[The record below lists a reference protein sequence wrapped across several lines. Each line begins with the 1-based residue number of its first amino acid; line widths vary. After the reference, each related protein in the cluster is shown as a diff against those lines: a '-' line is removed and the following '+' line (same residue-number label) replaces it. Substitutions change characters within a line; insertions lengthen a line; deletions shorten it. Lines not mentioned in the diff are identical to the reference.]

1 MIRQAAALPSG
12 NAASRKTDAHET
24 PVFIRVTPYKDYMT
38 RLTGWFSHILSPII
52 AMANNNPWGSGSG
65 GSGSSGDSGS
75 GDSGSSGGS
84 GPRNPWQPGGAPP
97 AGGRRASNIEDLFKR
112 RGGGGGGMGGGGFSG
127 LPRRPNG
134 KSYVPIVIGVLF
146 ILWLLITSIH
156 RVGPQ
161 ERGVVSF
168 LGSYSRTLEP
178 GIAMTLPSPL
188 ESFELV
194 DVQNIRTIDIPTAG
208 TTENLILTGDQNL
221 VDLAYSV
228 RWTIKDP
235 TLYLFQLADPEASI
249 REAAEAA
256 MRASVAE
263 VTLDDAIGPGRIEVE
278 QNVEARMKELLDSYR
293 SGIEVQGVAI
303 KKADPPEAV
312 NEAFKAVSA
321 AQQEAQTFLNEAR
334 AYAQQLTAAAQG
346 EAAAFDKVYEEY
358 RLAPD
363 VTRRRMY
370 YETMERVL
378 SKLDKTIIEP
388 GNVTPYLPLPELR
401 KRAQASTAEA
411 APAPAT
417 EGAR

>member
-1 MIRQAAALPSG
+1 
-12 NAASRKTDAHET
+12 
-24 PVFIRVTPYKDYMT
+24 
-38 RLTGWFSHILSPII
+38 
-52 AMANNNPWGSGSG
+52 MANNSPWGSGSG
-65 GSGSSGDSGS
+65 GSGSSGDSGGS
-75 GDSGSSGGS
+75 GGGDSN
-84 GPRNPWQPGGAPP
+84 GPRNPWQPAGAG
-97 AGGRRASNIEDLFKR
+97 ASGGRKASNIEDLFKR
-112 RGGGGGGMGGGGFSG
+112 RGGGGGGFGGGGFSG
-127 LPRRPNG
+127 LPKRPNG
-134 KSYVPIVIGVLF
+134 KSYVPIIIGVLF
-146 ILWLLITSIH
+146 VLWLVMTSFH

-188 ESFELV
+188 ESFEVV
-194 DVQNIRTIDIPTAG
+194 DVQNIRTIDIPSTG

-235 TLYLFQLADPEASI
+235 TLYLFQLADPEATI

-278 QNVEARMKELLDSYR
+278 QSVEQRMKELLDGYR
-293 SGIEVQGVAI
+293 SGIEIQGVAI

-312 NEAFKAVSA
+312 NKAFKAVSA
-321 AQQEAQTFLNEAR
+321 AQQEAQTVLNEAR
-334 AYAQQLTAAAQG
+334 AYAQQLTASAQG

-401 KRAQASTAEA
+401 KRAQAATVEA
-411 APAPAT
+411 APAA
-417 EGAR
+417 EGTR

>member
-1 MIRQAAALPSG
+1 
-12 NAASRKTDAHET
+12 
-24 PVFIRVTPYKDYMT
+24 MT
-38 RLTGWFSHILSPII
+38 RLTGWFSNILT
-52 AMANNNPWGSGSG
+52 MANNSPWGGGSG
-65 GSGSSGDSGS
+65 GSGTPGDSGS
-75 GDSGSSGGS
+75 GGDNGSNGG
-84 GPRNPWQPGGAPP
+84 GPRNPWQPAGAGPT
-97 AGGRRASNIEDLFKR
+97 GGRKPSNIEELFKR
-112 RGGGGGGMGGGGFSG
+112 RGGSGGGGFGGGGFGG

-134 KSYVPIVIGVLF
+134 KSYVPIAIGLVLV
-146 ILWLLITSIH
+146 LWLVLTSIH

-178 GIAMTLPSPL
+178 GIAVTLPSPV
-188 ESFELV
+188 ESFEVV
-194 DVQNIRTIDIPTAG
+194 DVQNIRTIDIPAAG
-208 TTENLILTGDQNL
+208 TQENLILTGDQNL

-228 RWTIKDP
+228 RWTINDP
-235 TLYLFQLADPEASI
+235 TLYLFQLADPEATI

-278 QNVEARMKELLDSYR
+278 QKVEQRMKELLDSYR
-293 SGIEVQGVAI
+293 SGIQVQGVAI

-358 RLAPD
+358 RMAPD

-401 KRAQASTAEA
+401 KRAQATPTP
-411 APAPAT
+411 PAPAAG
-417 EGAR
+417 EAR

>member
-1 MIRQAAALPSG
+1 
-12 NAASRKTDAHET
+12 
-24 PVFIRVTPYKDYMT
+24 MT
-38 RLTGWFSHILSPII
+38 RLTGWFPRILT
-52 AMANNNPWGSGSG
+52 MANNSPWGNGSG
-65 GSGSSGDSGS
+65 GSGGSGDSGS
-75 GDSGSSGGS
+75 GGNEGG
-84 GPRNPWQPGGAPP
+84 GPRNPWQPAGNSTP
-97 AGGRRASNIEDLFKR
+97 GGRKTSNIEELFKR
-112 RGGGGGGMGGGGFSG
+112 RGGGGGGFGGGGFGG
-127 LPRRPNG
+127 LPKRPNG
-134 KSYVPIVIGVLF
+134 KSYLPIAIGLIFV
-146 ILWLLITSIH
+146 LWLLLTSIH

-178 GIAMTLPSPL
+178 GIALTLPSPL
-188 ESFELV
+188 ESFDAV
-194 DVQNIRTIDIPTAG
+194 DVQNIRTIDIPAAG
-208 TTENLILTGDQNL
+208 TQENLILTGDQNL

-235 TLYLFQLADPEASI
+235 TLYLFQLADPEATI

-278 QNVEARMKELLDSYR
+278 QKVEQRMKELLDGYR
-293 SGIEVQGVAI
+293 SGIQVQGVAI

-321 AQQEAQTFLNEAR
+321 AQQEAQTYLNEAR

-358 RLAPD
+358 RLAPE

-401 KRAQASTAEA
+401 KKVQETPPQTPAQQGGT
-411 APAPAT
+411 
-417 EGAR
+417 R

>member
-1 MIRQAAALPSG
+1 
-12 NAASRKTDAHET
+12 
-24 PVFIRVTPYKDYMT
+24 MT
-38 RLTGWFSHILSPII
+38 RLTGWFSHILS
-52 AMANNNPWGSGSG
+52 MANNSPWGGGSG
-65 GSGSSGDSGS
+65 GSGGSGDSGS
-75 GDSGSSGGS
+75 GGGAGGGD
-84 GPRNPWQPGGAPP
+84 GPRNPWQPSG
-97 AGGRRASNIEDLFKR
+97 AGGGGRKPSNIEDLFKR
-112 RGGGGGGMGGGGFSG
+112 RGGGGGFGGGGFTG
-127 LPRRPNG
+127 LPKRPNG
-134 KSYVPIVIGVLF
+134 KSYVPIAIGVLVL
-146 ILWLLITSIH
+146 LWLVMTSFH

-168 LGSYSRTLEP
+168 LGSYSRTLDP
-178 GIAMTLPSPL
+178 GIALTLPAPL

-208 TTENLILTGDQNL
+208 TSENLILTGDQNL

-235 TLYLFQLADPEASI
+235 TLYLFQLADPEATI

-278 QNVEARMKELLDSYR
+278 QKVEQRMKELLDGYR

-334 AYAQQLTAAAQG
+334 AYAQQLTASAQG

-401 KRAQASTAEA
+401 KRVLPSTAEA
-411 APAPAT
+411 APAPAA

>member
-1 MIRQAAALPSG
+1 
-12 NAASRKTDAHET
+12 
-24 PVFIRVTPYKDYMT
+24 MT
-38 RLTGWFSHILSPII
+38 RLTGWFSHILT
-52 AMANNNPWGSGSG
+52 MANNSPWGGGSG
-65 GSGSSGDSGS
+65 GSGDSGS
-75 GDSGSSGGS
+75 GGDNGSGGTG
-84 GPRNPWQPGGAPP
+84 GPRNPWQPSGANP
-97 AGGRRASNIEDLFKR
+97 AGGRKTSNIEDLFKR
-112 RGGGGGGMGGGGFSG
+112 RGGGGGGFGGGFGG

-134 KSYVPIVIGVLF
+134 KSYLPIAVGLVLV
-146 ILWLLITSIH
+146 LWLLLTSIH

-161 ERGVVSF
+161 ERGVVSL

-178 GIAMTLPSPL
+178 GIAVTLPSPL

-194 DVQNIRTIDIPTAG
+194 DVQNIRTIDIPSAG
-208 TTENLILTGDQNL
+208 TQENLILTGDQNL

-235 TLYLFQLADPEASI
+235 TLYLFQLADPEATI

-278 QNVEARMKELLDSYR
+278 QKVEQRMKELLDGYR
-293 SGIEVQGVAI
+293 SGIQVQGVAI

-401 KRAQASTAEA
+401 KRVQESPA
-411 APAPAT
+411 APAPASG
-417 EGAR
+417 EAR

>member
-1 MIRQAAALPSG
+1 
-12 NAASRKTDAHET
+12 
-24 PVFIRVTPYKDYMT
+24 MT
-38 RLTGWFSHILSPII
+38 RLTGWFPRILT
-52 AMANNNPWGSGSG
+52 MANNSPWGNGSG
-65 GSGSSGDSGS
+65 GSGGSGDSGS
-75 GDSGSSGGS
+75 GGNEGG
-84 GPRNPWQPGGAPP
+84 GPRNPWQPAGNSTP
-97 AGGRRASNIEDLFKR
+97 GGRKTSNIEELFKR
-112 RGGGGGGMGGGGFSG
+112 RGGGGGGFGGGGFGG
-127 LPRRPNG
+127 LPKRPNG
-134 KSYVPIVIGVLF
+134 KSYLPIAIGLIFV
-146 ILWLLITSIH
+146 LWLLLTSIH

-178 GIAMTLPSPL
+178 GIALTLPSPL
-188 ESFELV
+188 ESFDAV
-194 DVQNIRTIDIPTAG
+194 DVQNIRTIDIPAAG
-208 TTENLILTGDQNL
+208 TQENLILTGDQNL

-235 TLYLFQLADPEASI
+235 TLYLFQLADPEATI

-278 QNVEARMKELLDSYR
+278 QKVEQRMKELLDGYR
-293 SGIEVQGVAI
+293 SGIQVQGVAI

-321 AQQEAQTFLNEAR
+321 AQQEAQTYLNEAR

-401 KRAQASTAEA
+401 KKVQETPPQTPAQQGGT
-411 APAPAT
+411 
-417 EGAR
+417 R

>member
-1 MIRQAAALPSG
+1 
-12 NAASRKTDAHET
+12 
-24 PVFIRVTPYKDYMT
+24 MT
-38 RLTGWFSHILSPII
+38 RLTGWFSNI
-52 AMANNNPWGSGSG
+52 ATMANNSPWGGGSG
-65 GSGSSGDSGS
+65 GSGGPGDSGS
-75 GDSGSSGGS
+75 GGGSDNGSGG
-84 GPRNPWQPGGAPP
+84 GPRNPWQPAGASPT
-97 AGGRRASNIEDLFKR
+97 GGRKASNIEELFKR
-112 RGGGGGGMGGGGFSG
+112 RGGGGGGFGGGGFGG

-134 KSYVPIVIGVLF
+134 KSYLPIAIGLIFV
-146 ILWLLITSIH
+146 LWLLLTSIH

-178 GIAMTLPSPL
+178 GIAMTLPSPV
-188 ESFELV
+188 ESFEVV
-194 DVQNIRTIDIPTAG
+194 DVQNIRTIDIPAAG
-208 TTENLILTGDQNL
+208 TQENLILTGDQNL

-235 TLYLFQLADPEASI
+235 TLYLFQLADPEATI

-278 QNVEARMKELLDSYR
+278 QKVEQRMKELLDGYR
-293 SGIEVQGVAI
+293 SGIQVQGVAI

-358 RLAPD
+358 RMAPE

-388 GNVTPYLPLPELR
+388 GNVVPYLPLPELR
-401 KRAQASTAEA
+401 KRVEA
-411 APAPAT
+411 TPAPPAPAT
-417 EGAR
+417 GEAR

>member
-1 MIRQAAALPSG
+1 
-12 NAASRKTDAHET
+12 
-24 PVFIRVTPYKDYMT
+24 MT
-38 RLTGWFSHILSPII
+38 RLTGWFPRILT
-52 AMANNNPWGSGSG
+52 MANNSPWGNGSG
-65 GSGSSGDSGS
+65 GSGGS
-75 GDSGSSGGS
+75 GDSGAGGNEGGG
-84 GPRNPWQPGGAPP
+84 GPRNPWQPAGSGAS
-97 AGGRRASNIEDLFKR
+97 GGRKPSNIEELFKR
-112 RGGGGGGMGGGGFSG
+112 RGSGGGGFGGGFGG
-127 LPRRPNG
+127 LPKRPNG
-134 KSYVPIVIGVLF
+134 KSYLPIAICVIFV
-146 ILWLLITSIH
+146 LWLLLTSIH

-178 GIAMTLPSPL
+178 GIALTLPSPL
-188 ESFELV
+188 ESFDAV
-194 DVQNIRTIDIPTAG
+194 DVQNIRTIDIPAAG
-208 TTENLILTGDQNL
+208 TQENLILTGDQNL

-228 RWTIKDP
+228 RWTINDP
-235 TLYLFQLADPEASI
+235 TLYLFQLADPEATI

-278 QNVEARMKELLDSYR
+278 QKVEQRMKELLDGYR
-293 SGIEVQGVAI
+293 SGIQVQGVAI

-321 AQQEAQTFLNEAR
+321 AQQEAQTYLNEAR

-401 KRAQASTAEA
+401 KKAQETTVQPPASQGGT
-411 APAPAT
+411 P
-417 EGAR
+417 

>member
-1 MIRQAAALPSG
+1 
-12 NAASRKTDAHET
+12 
-24 PVFIRVTPYKDYMT
+24 MT
-38 RLTGWFSHILSPII
+38 RLTGWFSNILT
-52 AMANNNPWGSGSG
+52 MANNSPWGGGSG
-65 GSGSSGDSGS
+65 GSGTPGDSGS
-75 GDSGSSGGS
+75 GTGSNGGDNGS
-84 GPRNPWQPGGAPP
+84 NGGGPRNPWQPAGAGP
-97 AGGRRASNIEDLFKR
+97 AGGRKPSNIEELFKR
-112 RGGGGGGMGGGGFSG
+112 RGGSGGGGFGG

-134 KSYVPIVIGVLF
+134 KSYVPIAIGLVLV
-146 ILWLLITSIH
+146 LWLLLTSIH

-178 GIAMTLPSPL
+178 GIAMTLPSPM
-188 ESFELV
+188 ESFQVV
-194 DVQNIRTIDIPTAG
+194 DVQNIRTIDIPAAG
-208 TTENLILTGDQNL
+208 TQENLILTGDQNL

-228 RWTIKDP
+228 RWTINDP
-235 TLYLFQLADPEASI
+235 TLYLFQLADPEATI

-278 QNVEARMKELLDSYR
+278 QKVEQRMKELLDSYR
-293 SGIEVQGVAI
+293 SGIQVQGVAI

-358 RLAPD
+358 RMAPD

-401 KRAQASTAEA
+401 KRAQATPTP
-411 APAPAT
+411 PAPAAG
-417 EGAR
+417 EAR

>member
-1 MIRQAAALPSG
+1 
-12 NAASRKTDAHET
+12 
-24 PVFIRVTPYKDYMT
+24 MT
-38 RLTGWFSHILSPII
+38 RLTGLFPRILT
-52 AMANNNPWGSGSG
+52 MANNSPWGSGSG
-65 GSGSSGDSGS
+65 GSDGSGDSGS
-75 GDSGSSGGS
+75 GSDSGNGGN
-84 GPRNPWQPGGAPP
+84 GPRNPWQPQGSSS
-97 AGGRRASNIEDLFKR
+97 GGRKPSNIEDLFKR
-112 RGGGGGGMGGGGFSG
+112 RPGGGGGGGSRGGGFGG
-127 LPRRPNG
+127 LPKRPNG
-134 KSYVPIVIGVLF
+134 KSYVPIAIGVVVVA
-146 ILWLLITSIH
+146 WLVLSSFH

-161 ERGVVSF
+161 ERGVVTF
-168 LGSYSRTLEP
+168 LGSYSRTVEP
-178 GIAMTLPSPL
+178 GIALTLPSPI
-188 ESFELV
+188 ESFETV
-194 DVQNIRTIDIPTAG
+194 DVQNIRTIDIPAAG
-208 TTENLILTGDQNL
+208 TQENLILTGDQNL

-235 TLYLFQLADPEASI
+235 TLYLFQLADPEATI

-278 QNVEARMKELLDSYR
+278 QKVEQRMKELLDSYR
-293 SGIEVQGVAI
+293 SGIQVQGVAI

-321 AQQEAQTFLNEAR
+321 AQQEAQTYLNEAR

-358 RLAPD
+358 RLAPE

-401 KRAQASTAEA
+401 KKMQESTTVEAPRAQGGSN
-411 APAPAT
+411 
-417 EGAR
+417 

>member
-1 MIRQAAALPSG
+1 
-12 NAASRKTDAHET
+12 
-24 PVFIRVTPYKDYMT
+24 
-38 RLTGWFSHILSPII
+38 
-52 AMANNNPWGSGSG
+52 MANNNPWGSGSG

-75 GDSGSSGGS
+75 GDSGSSGGG

-178 GIAMTLPSPL
+178 GIALTLPSPL

-278 QNVEARMKELLDSYR
+278 QNVEARMKDLLDSYR

-378 SKLDKTIIEP
+378 SKLHKTIIEP

>member
-1 MIRQAAALPSG
+1 
-12 NAASRKTDAHET
+12 
-24 PVFIRVTPYKDYMT
+24 MT
-38 RLTGWFSHILSPII
+38 RLTGWFSNI
-52 AMANNNPWGSGSG
+52 ATMANNSPWGGGSG
-65 GSGSSGDSGS
+65 GSGGSGDSGS
-75 GDSGSSGGS
+75 GGGADNGGGG
-84 GPRNPWQPGGAPP
+84 GPRNPWQPAGASPT
-97 AGGRRASNIEDLFKR
+97 GGRKASNIEELFKR
-112 RGGGGGGMGGGGFSG
+112 RGGGGGFGGGGFGG

-134 KSYVPIVIGVLF
+134 KSYLPIAIGLVF
-146 ILWLLITSIH
+146 VLWLLLTSIH

-178 GIAMTLPSPL
+178 GIAMTLPSPV
-188 ESFELV
+188 ESFEVV
-194 DVQNIRTIDIPTAG
+194 DVQNIRTIDIPAAG
-208 TTENLILTGDQNL
+208 TQENLILTGDQNL

-235 TLYLFQLADPEASI
+235 TLYLFQLADPEATI

-278 QNVEARMKELLDSYR
+278 QKVEQRMKELLDGYR
-293 SGIEVQGVAI
+293 SGIQVQGVAI

-358 RLAPD
+358 RMAPE

-388 GNVTPYLPLPELR
+388 GNVVPYLPLPELR
-401 KRAQASTAEA
+401 KRVEA
-411 APAPAT
+411 TPAPPAPAT
-417 EGAR
+417 GEAR

>member
-1 MIRQAAALPSG
+1 M
-12 NAASRKTDAHET
+12 
-24 PVFIRVTPYKDYMT
+24 
-38 RLTGWFSHILSPII
+38 TGWFSHILT
-52 AMANNNPWGSGSG
+52 MANNSPWGGGSG

-75 GDSGSSGGS
+75 DGSGNGGSGGNGS
-84 GPRNPWQPGGAPP
+84 GGPRNPWQPAGSGAS
-97 AGGRRASNIEDLFKR
+97 GGRKASNIEELFKR
-112 RGGGGGGMGGGGFSG
+112 RGGGGGFGGGGFSG

-134 KSYVPIVIGVLF
+134 KSYVPIAIVLVV
-146 ILWLLITSIH
+146 ILWLLLTSIH

-161 ERGVVSF
+161 ERGVVST

-178 GIAMTLPSPL
+178 GIAITLPSPA

-194 DVQNIRTIDIPTAG
+194 DVQNIRTIDIPTTG
-208 TTENLILTGDQNL
+208 TQENLILTGDQNL

-235 TLYLFQLADPEASI
+235 TLYLFQLADPEATI

-278 QNVEARMKELLDSYR
+278 QKVEQRMKDLLDTYR
-293 SGIEVQGVAI
+293 SGIQVQGVAI

-358 RLAPD
+358 RLAPQ

-401 KRAQASTAEA
+401 KRVQPSAA
-411 APAPAT
+411 APAPAQP
-417 EGAR
+417 GAQ

>member
-1 MIRQAAALPSG
+1 
-12 NAASRKTDAHET
+12 
-24 PVFIRVTPYKDYMT
+24 MT
-38 RLTGWFSHILSPII
+38 RLTGWFSNIF
-52 AMANNNPWGSGSG
+52 AMANNSPWGSGSG
-65 GSGSSGDSGS
+65 GSGGS
-75 GDSGSSGGS
+75 GDSGGGGDNNG
-84 GPRNPWQPGGAPP
+84 GPRNPWQPAGAGSS
-97 AGGRRASNIEDLFKR
+97 GGRKPSNIEDLFKR
-112 RGGGGGGMGGGGFSG
+112 RGGGGGGGFGGGFSG
-127 LPRRPNG
+127 LPKRPNG
-134 KSYVPIVIGVLF
+134 KSYVPIAIALVVV
-146 ILWLLITSIH
+146 LWLVLSSFH

-178 GIAMTLPSPL
+178 GIALTLPSPL
-188 ESFELV
+188 ESFEAV
-194 DVQNIRTIDIPTAG
+194 DVQNIRTIDIPAAG
-208 TTENLILTGDQNL
+208 TAENLILTGDQNL

-235 TLYLFQLADPEASI
+235 TLYLFQLADPEATI

-278 QNVEARMKELLDSYR
+278 QKVEQRMKELLDSYR
-293 SGIEVQGVAI
+293 SGIQVQGVAI

-401 KRAQASTAEA
+401 KRVQPAPAE
-411 APAPAT
+411 PAPAT
-417 EGAR
+417 GGAR

>member
-1 MIRQAAALPSG
+1 
-12 NAASRKTDAHET
+12 
-24 PVFIRVTPYKDYMT
+24 MT
-38 RLTGWFSHILSPII
+38 RLTGWFPRILT
-52 AMANNNPWGSGSG
+52 MANNSPWGSGSG
-65 GSGSSGDSGS
+65 GSGGSGDSGS
-75 GDSGSSGGS
+75 GGSDGGNGGGSNAGGS
-84 GPRNPWQPGGAPP
+84 GPRNPWQPQGNGGT
-97 AGGRRASNIEDLFKR
+97 GGRKANNIEDLFKR
-112 RGGGGGGMGGGGFSG
+112 RPGGGGGGGFRGGGFGG
-127 LPRRPNG
+127 LPKRPNG
-134 KSYVPIVIGVLF
+134 KSYVPIAIGVVVVA
-146 ILWLLITSIH
+146 WLVLSSFH

-161 ERGVVSF
+161 ERGVVTF
-168 LGSYSRTLEP
+168 LGSYSRTVEP
-178 GIAMTLPSPL
+178 GIALTLPAPI
-188 ESFELV
+188 ESFETV
-194 DVQNIRTIDIPTAG
+194 DVQNIRTIDIPAAG
-208 TTENLILTGDQNL
+208 TQENLILTGDQNL

-235 TLYLFQLADPEASI
+235 TLYLFQLADPEATI

-278 QNVEARMKELLDSYR
+278 QKVEQRMKELLDSYR
-293 SGIEVQGVAI
+293 SGIQVQGVAI

-321 AQQEAQTFLNEAR
+321 AQQEAQTYLNEAR

-358 RLAPD
+358 RLAPE

-401 KRAQASTAEA
+401 KKMQESTVEAPRAQGGSN
-411 APAPAT
+411 
-417 EGAR
+417 

>member
-1 MIRQAAALPSG
+1 
-12 NAASRKTDAHET
+12 
-24 PVFIRVTPYKDYMT
+24 
-38 RLTGWFSHILSPII
+38 
-52 AMANNNPWGSGSG
+52 MANNSPWGGGSG
-65 GSGSSGDSGS
+65 GSGGSGDSGS
-75 GDSGSSGGS
+75 GGGSGSGGD
-84 GPRNPWQPGGAPP
+84 GPRNPWQPSGASGG
-97 AGGRRASNIEDLFKR
+97 GGRKPSNIEDLFKR
-112 RGGGGGGMGGGGFSG
+112 RGGGGGFGGGGFTG
-127 LPRRPNG
+127 LPKRPNG
-134 KSYVPIVIGVLF
+134 KSYAPIIIGILF
-146 ILWLLITSIH
+146 VLWLVMTSFH

-168 LGSYSRTLEP
+168 LGSYSRTLDP
-178 GIAMTLPSPL
+178 GIALTLPAPL

-194 DVQNIRTIDIPTAG
+194 DVQNIRTIDIPSAG
-208 TTENLILTGDQNL
+208 TSENLILTGDQNL

-235 TLYLFQLADPEASI
+235 TLYLFQLADPEATI

-278 QNVEARMKELLDSYR
+278 QKVEQRMKELLDGYR

-334 AYAQQLTAAAQG
+334 AYAQQLTASAQG

-401 KRAQASTAEA
+401 KRVLPSTAEA
-411 APAPAT
+411 APAPAA

>member
-1 MIRQAAALPSG
+1 
-12 NAASRKTDAHET
+12 
-24 PVFIRVTPYKDYMT
+24 MT
-38 RLTGWFSHILSPII
+38 RLTGWFPRILT
-52 AMANNNPWGSGSG
+52 MANNSPWGNGSG
-65 GSGSSGDSGS
+65 GSGGSGDSGS
-75 GDSGSSGGS
+75 GGNEGGG
-84 GPRNPWQPGGAPP
+84 GPRNPWQPAGSGAS
-97 AGGRRASNIEDLFKR
+97 GGRKPSNIEELFKR
-112 RGGGGGGMGGGGFSG
+112 RGGGGGGFGGGFGG
-127 LPRRPNG
+127 LPKRPNG
-134 KSYVPIVIGVLF
+134 KSYLPIAIGVIF
-146 ILWLLITSIH
+146 VLWLLLTSIH

-178 GIAMTLPSPL
+178 GIALTLPSPL
-188 ESFELV
+188 ESFDAV
-194 DVQNIRTIDIPTAG
+194 DVQNIRTIDIPAAG
-208 TTENLILTGDQNL
+208 TQENLILTGDQNL

-228 RWTIKDP
+228 RWTINDP
-235 TLYLFQLADPEASI
+235 TLYLFQLADPEATI

-278 QNVEARMKELLDSYR
+278 QKVEQRMKELLDGYR
-293 SGIEVQGVAI
+293 SGIQVQGVAI

-321 AQQEAQTFLNEAR
+321 AQQEAQTYLNEAR

-401 KRAQASTAEA
+401 KKAQETTVQPPASQGGT
-411 APAPAT
+411 P
-417 EGAR
+417 

>member
-1 MIRQAAALPSG
+1 
-12 NAASRKTDAHET
+12 
-24 PVFIRVTPYKDYMT
+24 MT
-38 RLTGWFSHILSPII
+38 RLTGWFPRILT
-52 AMANNNPWGSGSG
+52 MANNSPWGNGSG
-65 GSGSSGDSGS
+65 GSGGSGDSGS
-75 GDSGSSGGS
+75 GGNESG
-84 GPRNPWQPGGAPP
+84 GPRNPWQPAGNSTP
-97 AGGRRASNIEDLFKR
+97 GGRKTSNIEELFKR
-112 RGGGGGGMGGGGFSG
+112 RGGGGGGFGGGGFGG
-127 LPRRPNG
+127 LPKRPNG
-134 KSYVPIVIGVLF
+134 KSYLPIAIGLIFV
-146 ILWLLITSIH
+146 LWLLLTSIH

-178 GIAMTLPSPL
+178 GIALTLPSPL
-188 ESFELV
+188 ESFDAV
-194 DVQNIRTIDIPTAG
+194 DVQNIRTIDIPAAG
-208 TTENLILTGDQNL
+208 TQENLILTGDQNL

-235 TLYLFQLADPEASI
+235 TLYLFQLADPEATI

-278 QNVEARMKELLDSYR
+278 QKVEQRMKELLDGYR
-293 SGIEVQGVAI
+293 SGIQVQGVAI

-321 AQQEAQTFLNEAR
+321 AQQEAQTYLNEAR

-358 RLAPD
+358 RMAPE

-401 KRAQASTAEA
+401 KKVQETPPQTPAQQGGT
-411 APAPAT
+411 
-417 EGAR
+417 R

>member
-1 MIRQAAALPSG
+1 
-12 NAASRKTDAHET
+12 
-24 PVFIRVTPYKDYMT
+24 MT
-38 RLTGWFSHILSPII
+38 RLTGWFSHILT
-52 AMANNNPWGSGSG
+52 MANNSPWGSGPG
-65 GSGSSGDSGS
+65 GSGGSGDSGS
-75 GDSGSSGGS
+75 GGDAGGGNGSG
-84 GPRNPWQPGGAPP
+84 GPRNPWQPAGAAPT
-97 AGGRRASNIEDLFKR
+97 GGRKASNIEELFKR
-112 RGGGGGGMGGGGFSG
+112 RGGGGGGFGGGGFGG

-134 KSYVPIVIGVLF
+134 KSYLPIAIGLIFV
-146 ILWLLITSIH
+146 LWLLLTSIH

-161 ERGVVSF
+161 ERGVVSL

-178 GIAMTLPSPL
+178 GIALTLPSPL
-188 ESFELV
+188 ESFQAV

-208 TTENLILTGDQNL
+208 TQENLILTGDQNL

-228 RWTIKDP
+228 RWTINDP
-235 TLYLFQLADPEASI
+235 TLYLFQLADPEATI

-278 QNVEARMKELLDSYR
+278 QKVEQRMKELLDSYR
-293 SGIEVQGVAI
+293 SGIQVQGVAI

-358 RLAPD
+358 RMAPD

-388 GNVTPYLPLPELR
+388 GNVVPYLPLPELR
-401 KRAQASTAEA
+401 KRVEA
-411 APAPAT
+411 TPPPAPAAG
-417 EGAR
+417 EAR

>member
-1 MIRQAAALPSG
+1 
-12 NAASRKTDAHET
+12 
-24 PVFIRVTPYKDYMT
+24 MT
-38 RLTGWFSHILSPII
+38 RLTGWFSHILT
-52 AMANNNPWGSGSG
+52 MANNSPWGGGSG
-65 GSGSSGDSGS
+65 GSGDSGS
-75 GDSGSSGGS
+75 GGDNGSGGTG
-84 GPRNPWQPGGAPP
+84 GPRNPWQPSGANP
-97 AGGRRASNIEDLFKR
+97 AGGRKASNIEDLFKR
-112 RGGGGGGMGGGGFSG
+112 RGGGGGGFGGGFGG

-134 KSYVPIVIGVLF
+134 KSYLPIAVGLVLV
-146 ILWLLITSIH
+146 LWLLLTSIH

-161 ERGVVSF
+161 ERGVVSL

-178 GIAMTLPSPL
+178 GIAVTLPSPL

-194 DVQNIRTIDIPTAG
+194 DVQNIRTIDIPSAG
-208 TTENLILTGDQNL
+208 TQENLILTGDQNL

-235 TLYLFQLADPEASI
+235 TLYLFQLADPEATI

-278 QNVEARMKELLDSYR
+278 QKVEQRMKELLDGYR
-293 SGIEVQGVAI
+293 SGIQVQGVAI

-401 KRAQASTAEA
+401 KRVQESPA
-411 APAPAT
+411 APAPASG
-417 EGAR
+417 EAR

>member
-1 MIRQAAALPSG
+1 
-12 NAASRKTDAHET
+12 
-24 PVFIRVTPYKDYMT
+24 MT
-38 RLTGWFSHILSPII
+38 RLTGWFPRILT
-52 AMANNNPWGSGSG
+52 MANNSPWGNGSG
-65 GSGSSGDSGS
+65 GSGGSGDSGS
-75 GDSGSSGGS
+75 GGNEGGG
-84 GPRNPWQPGGAPP
+84 GPRNPWQPAGSGAS
-97 AGGRRASNIEDLFKR
+97 GGRKPSNIEELFKR
-112 RGGGGGGMGGGGFSG
+112 RGGGGGGFGGGFGG
-127 LPRRPNG
+127 LPKRPNG
-134 KSYVPIVIGVLF
+134 KSYLPIAIGVIF
-146 ILWLLITSIH
+146 VLWLLLTSIH

-178 GIAMTLPSPL
+178 GIALTLPSPL
-188 ESFELV
+188 ESFDAV
-194 DVQNIRTIDIPTAG
+194 DVQNIRTIDIPAAG
-208 TTENLILTGDQNL
+208 TQENLILTGDQNL

-228 RWTIKDP
+228 RWTINDP
-235 TLYLFQLADPEASI
+235 TLYLFQLADPEATI

-278 QNVEARMKELLDSYR
+278 QKVEQRMKELLDGYR
-293 SGIEVQGVAI
+293 SGIQVQGVAI

-321 AQQEAQTFLNEAR
+321 AQQEAQTYLNEAR

-401 KRAQASTAEA
+401 KKAQETTAQPPASQGGT
-411 APAPAT
+411 P
-417 EGAR
+417 

>member
-1 MIRQAAALPSG
+1 
-12 NAASRKTDAHET
+12 
-24 PVFIRVTPYKDYMT
+24 MT
-38 RLTGWFSHILSPII
+38 RMTGWFSHILT
-52 AMANNNPWGSGSG
+52 MANNSPWGSGPG
-65 GSGSSGDSGS
+65 GSGGSGDSGS
-75 GDSGSSGGS
+75 GGDGGS
-84 GPRNPWQPGGAPP
+84 GNGSGGPRNPWQPAGASPT
-97 AGGRRASNIEDLFKR
+97 GGRKASNIEELFKR
-112 RGGGGGGMGGGGFSG
+112 RGGGGGGGFGGGGFGG

-134 KSYVPIVIGVLF
+134 KSYLPIAIGLIFV
-146 ILWLLITSIH
+146 LWLLLTSIH

-161 ERGVVSF
+161 ERGVVSLF
-168 LGSYSRTLEP
+168 GSYSRTLEP
-178 GIAMTLPSPL
+178 GIALTLPSPL
-188 ESFELV
+188 ESFQAV

-208 TTENLILTGDQNL
+208 AQENLILTGDQNL

-228 RWTIKDP
+228 RWTINDP
-235 TLYLFQLADPEASI
+235 TLYLFQLADPEATI

-278 QNVEARMKELLDSYR
+278 QKVEQRMKELLDSYR
-293 SGIEVQGVAI
+293 SGIQVQGVAI

-358 RLAPD
+358 RMAPD

-378 SKLDKTIIEP
+378 SKLDKTIIET
-388 GNVTPYLPLPELR
+388 GNVVPYLPLPELR
-401 KRAQASTAEA
+401 KRVEA
-411 APAPAT
+411 TPPPAPAAG
-417 EGAR
+417 EAR

>member
-1 MIRQAAALPSG
+1 
-12 NAASRKTDAHET
+12 
-24 PVFIRVTPYKDYMT
+24 
-38 RLTGWFSHILSPII
+38 
-52 AMANNNPWGSGSG
+52 MANNSPWGGGSG
-65 GSGSSGDSGS
+65 GSGGS
-75 GDSGSSGGS
+75 GNNGGGNGPTGD
-84 GPRNPWQPGGAPP
+84 GPRNPWQPSGAGT
-97 AGGRRASNIEDLFKR
+97 GGRKPSNIEDLFKR
-112 RGGGGGGMGGGGFSG
+112 RGGGGGGFGGGGFSG
-127 LPRRPNG
+127 LPKRPNG
-134 KSYVPIVIGVLF
+134 KSYAPIVIAVLVV
-146 ILWLLITSIH
+146 LWLLITSIH

-161 ERGVVSF
+161 ERGVVLF
-168 LGSYSRTLEP
+168 FGSYSRTLDP
-178 GIAMTLPSPL
+178 GIAMTLPAPF
-188 ESFELV
+188 ESFQLV

-221 VDLAYSV
+221 IDLAYSV

-235 TLYLFQLADPEASI
+235 KLYLFQLADPEETI
-249 REAAEAA
+249 REAAEAS

-278 QNVEARMKELLDSYR
+278 QSVEARMKDLLDSYR
-293 SGIEVQGVAI
+293 SGIEVQGIAI

-378 SKLDKTIIEP
+378 SKLDKTIIET

-401 KRAQASTAEA
+401 KRAQVAAPEAA

-417 EGAR
+417 GGS